1 MKDKRMHSS
10 WDKVVPSEVS
20 EKRMLASILMKTQS
34 ESRKV
39 TNMKKRAIWK
49 IAAPIAA
56 CLVVVV
62 VLTITLNNGGLSGD
76 RPPEGKADG
85 YSIVFNNVEG
95 GGANTSADFP
105 AINRPLTADEVDAV
119 FPKLTDTHTVNA
131 YANFLES
138 DKSFLYATAE
148 VGFKDDIATKVE
160 VWSGN
165 RATDAVIEGMTT
177 KSDVYGT
184 EVTAGYFITDKN
196 SQGISNSVWFASFKL
211 NGFSYYVELGGV
223 ESNSDAMKAEVTDL
237 IGKLIKG
244 GAPDLSKVKA

>member
-1 MKDKRMHSS
+1 MT
-10 WDKVVPSEVS
+10 VFTEGEVRVFDR
-20 EKRMLASILMKTQS
+20 EELCVKEIWVDERTVILDNLITQEGKEGLAQFTALH
-34 ESRKV
+34 E
-39 TNMKKRAIWK
+39 AGH
-49 IAAPIAA
+49 
-56 CLVVVV
+56 L
-62 VLTITLNNGGLSGD
+62 LLHSGD
-76 RPPEGKADG
+76 YA
-85 YSIVFNNVEG
+85 
-95 GGANTSADFP
+95 
-105 AINRPLTADEVDAV
+105 EVDE
-119 FPKLTDTHTVNA
+119 H
-131 YANFLES
+131 ANFLES

-196 SQGISNSVWFASFKL
+196 SQGISNSVWFAAFKL